1 MSTTVQKKIRVVIA
15 DDHGTM
21 REGLR
26 LLMNSEPDL
35 EVVGEAADGREAIRL
50 AHQLTPDVLLM
61 DISMPGMN
69 GLDATKKLKE
79 QCPNVRVL
87 TLTRHSDDGFLK
99 QLLAA
104 GADGYALKL
113 SSADDLMRAIR
124 TVSAGGTYIDPAV
137 AGKLVSRAAHSG
149 SKTGPP
155 PQVDLSEREE
165 EVLRMIGWGHSN
177 KEIAARLNLSV
188 KTIEAHKSN
197 AMQKL
202 NMTGRIDIVR
212 YAVLRGWLKNS
223 EGQ

>member
-1 MSTTVQKKIRVVIA
+1 MTATVQKKTRIVIA

-26 LLMNSEPDL
+26 LLLNSQPDL
-35 EVVGEAADGREAIRL
+35 EVVGEAGDGREAIRL
-50 AHQLTPDVLLM
+50 ACQLAPDVLLM

-69 GLDATKKLKE
+69 GLDATKKIKE
-79 QCPNVRVL
+79 QCPNIRVL

-104 GADGYALKL
+104 GASGYALKL

-137 AGKLVSRAAHSG
+137 AGKLVSSAARAAH
-149 SKTGPP
+149 KPGPTP
-155 PQVDLSEREE
+155 RVDLTEREE
-165 EVLRMIGWGHSN
+165 EVLRMIAWGHSN
-177 KEIAARLNLSV
+177 KEIATRLNLSV
-188 KTIEAHKSN
+188 KTIEAHKAN

-212 YAVLRGWLKNS
+212 YAVLRGWLS
-223 EGQ
+223 DSDGQ

>member
-1 MSTTVQKKIRVVIA
+1 MTATAQKKTRIVIA

-26 LLMNSEPDL
+26 LLLNSQPDL
-35 EVVGEAADGREAIRL
+35 EVVGEAGDGREAIQL
-50 AHQLTPDVLLM
+50 ACQLAPDVLLM

-87 TLTRHSDDGFLK
+87 TLTRHTDDGFLK

-104 GADGYALKL
+104 GASGYALKL

-124 TVSAGGTYIDPAV
+124 TVSTGGTYIDPAV
-137 AGKLVSRAAHSG
+137 AGKLVSSAARSTH
-149 SKTGPP
+149 KTGPMP
-155 PQVDLSEREE
+155 RVDLTEREE
-165 EVLRMIGWGHSN
+165 EVLRMIAWGHSN
-177 KEIAARLNLSV
+177 KEIASRLNLSV
-188 KTIEAHKSN
+188 KTIEAHKAN

-212 YAVLRGWLKNS
+212 YAVLRGWLNDS
-223 EGQ
+223 DGQ

>member
-1 MSTTVQKKIRVVIA
+1 MTADPQKKIRIVIA

-26 LLMNSEPDL
+26 LLVNSQPDL
-35 EVVGEAADGREAIRL
+35 EVVGEAADGREAIML
-50 AHQLTPDVLLM
+50 ARQQSPDVLLM

-69 GLDATKKLKE
+69 GLEATRKVKE

-104 GADGYALKL
+104 GASGYALKL
-113 SSADDLMRAIR
+113 SSGDHLVHAIR
-124 TVSAGGTYIDPAV
+124 TVSAGGTYIDPSIAE
-137 AGKLVSRAAHSG
+137 KLVGGPTNKPGPMPRA
-149 SKTGPP
+149 
-155 PQVDLSEREE
+155 DLSEREE
-165 EVLRMIGWGHSN
+165 EVLRMIAWGHSN

-188 KTIEAHKSN
+188 KTIEAHKAN

-202 NMTGRIDIVR
+202 HMTGRIDIVR
-212 YAVLRGWLKNS
+212 LAVLRGWLKDS
-223 EGQ
+223 DDQ

>member
-1 MSTTVQKKIRVVIA
+1 MNSNKVRVLIA

-26 LLMNSEPDL
+26 LLINSQPDL

-50 AHQLTPDVLLM
+50 ARQLEPDVMLM

-69 GLDATKKLKE
+69 GLDATKKVKE
-79 QCPNVRVL
+79 QCPNIRVL

-104 GADGYALKL
+104 GASGYALKL
-113 SSADDLMRAIR
+113 GSADDLMRAIR
-124 TVSAGGTYIDPAV
+124 TVSAGGTYIDPAI
-137 AGKLVSRAAHSG
+137 AGKLVSSAARFN
-149 SKTGPP
+149 SKPGPTP
-155 PQVDLSEREE
+155 RVDLSEREE
-165 EVLRMIGWGHSN
+165 EVLRMIAWGHSN
-177 KEIAARLNLSV
+177 KEIASRLNLSV
-188 KTIEAHKSN
+188 KTIEAHKAN

-212 YAVLRGWLKNS
+212 YAVLRGWLTDS
-223 EGQ
+223 DS

>member
-1 MSTTVQKKIRVVIA
+1 MTATVQKKTRIVIA

-26 LLMNSEPDL
+26 LLLNSQPDL
-35 EVVGEAADGREAIRL
+35 EVVGEAGDGREAIRL
-50 AHQLTPDVLLM
+50 ACQLAPDVLLM

-69 GLDATKKLKE
+69 GLDATKKIKE
-79 QCPNVRVL
+79 QCPDIRVL

-104 GADGYALKL
+104 GASGYALKL

-137 AGKLVSRAAHSG
+137 AGKLVSSAARSTH
-149 SKTGPP
+149 KPGPTP
-155 PQVDLSEREE
+155 RVDLTEREE
-165 EVLRMIGWGHSN
+165 EVLRMIAWGHSN
-177 KEIAARLNLSV
+177 KEIASRLNLSV
-188 KTIEAHKSN
+188 KTIEAHKAN

-202 NMTGRIDIVR
+202 NMRGRMDIVR
-212 YAVLRGWLKNS
+212 Y
-223 EGQ
+223 EG

>member
-1 MSTTVQKKIRVVIA
+1 MTATAQKKTRIVIA

-26 LLMNSEPDL
+26 LLLNSQPDL
-35 EVVGEAADGREAIRL
+35 EVVGEAGDGREAIQL
-50 AHQLTPDVLLM
+50 ACELTPDVLLM

-87 TLTRHSDDGFLK
+87 TLTRHTDDGFLK

-104 GADGYALKL
+104 GASGYALKL

-137 AGKLVSRAAHSG
+137 AGRLVSSAARSTHRP
-149 SKTGPP
+149 GPTP
-155 PQVDLSEREE
+155 RVDLTEREE
-165 EVLRMIGWGHSN
+165 EVLRLIAWGHSN
-177 KEIAARLNLSV
+177 KEIASRLNLSV
-188 KTIEAHKSN
+188 KTIEAHKAN

-212 YAVLRGWLKNS
+212 YAVLRGWLS
-223 EGQ
+223 DSR